1 MIPVRIQPIFWVFAA
16 LIGWMSSGSLFGT
29 LAWVGIIFFSVLFH
43 EYGHALTAVLFKQR
57 ASIQLVA
64 LGGLTTFD
72 GPKLKSWQRFLIVL
86 NGPLFGFG
94 LFVIATVL
102 LQYQWT
108 PVLMA
113 IFRAT
118 QVANLFWTVV
128 NLFPVL
134 PLDGGQLL
142 RIVLEAWFG
151 VKGLK
156 IALLVGAVLSS
167 ICTLGFLLLHQYLA
181 AALFALFAFQGF
193 SQWRQNRSL
202 QPSDQ
207 DETIKQQFLQAEA
220 AFTDKKVGEAE
231 KLFREVRAKTKQGM
245 LFLGATQYLALIQSK
260 AGALD
265 EAYELLVR
273 EEKDLTEEGRVLL
286 HELAASLHHWDVV
299 AKLSHEVYQL
309 APTQEKALAN
319 ARAFA
324 YLHQAKPAGGWLQT
338 TLEFGEIDRE
348 KILAE
353 PEFQALMQN
362 PEFRE
367 FIEP

>member
-1 MIPVRIQPIFWVFAA
+1 MIPVRIQPLFWVFAA
-16 LIGWMSSGSLFGT
+16 LIGWMSSGTLFGT

-43 EYGHALTAVLFKQR
+43 EYGHAFTAVCFKQR

-102 LQYQWT
+102 LQYSWT
-108 PVLMA
+108 PILMA

-142 RIVLEAWFG
+142 RIVLEALFG

-156 IALLVGAVLSS
+156 LALLVGAVISS
-167 ICTLGFLLLHQYLA
+167 VCTLGFLLLQQYLA

-193 SQWRQNRSL
+193 SSGGKTVRYNRATKTRQSSSSFCKQRLHSPIKKSVRLRNCFEKCVRKPSRECYFWERRS
-202 QPSDQ
+202 
-207 DETIKQQFLQAEA
+207 I
-220 AFTDKKVGEAE
+220 
-231 KLFREVRAKTKQGM
+231 
-245 LFLGATQYLALIQSK
+245 
-260 AGALD
+260 
-265 EAYELLVR
+265 
-273 EEKDLTEEGRVLL
+273 
-286 HELAASLHHWDVV
+286 
-299 AKLSHEVYQL
+299 
-309 APTQEKALAN
+309 
-319 ARAFA
+319 
-324 YLHQAKPAGGWLQT
+324 
-338 TLEFGEIDRE
+338 
-348 KILAE
+348 
-353 PEFQALMQN
+353 
-362 PEFRE
+362 
-367 FIEP
+367 